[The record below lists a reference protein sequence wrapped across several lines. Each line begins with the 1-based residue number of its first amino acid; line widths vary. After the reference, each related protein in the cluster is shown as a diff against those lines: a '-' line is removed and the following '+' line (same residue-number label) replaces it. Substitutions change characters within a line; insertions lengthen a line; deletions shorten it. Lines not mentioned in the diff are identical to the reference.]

1 MLRGLYTA
9 AAGMM
14 TEQRRHDTITQNI
27 ANVNTTGYKQVDS
40 VARSFPEVLISV
52 VGGDP
57 NNSERKLGKLNTGV
71 FLEESISMFLQGD
84 VTETDKSTDF
94 ALVSEL
100 GRNDPNSGQPIVF
113 DAGGKYVDDEGN
125 TLYRPQAFFTVQ
137 DDEGQVRY
145 TRDGSFRVS
154 GTGQLLTSTGF
165 QVMDVN
171 NQPITLTGS
180 VEDLRVDGQG
190 RILDPVTG
198 RPTGINIGISIV
210 ENANEMVRDGNGVF
224 RIADPD
230 AAGVRVSAAGDNM
243 EVRQRYLER
252 SNVSS
257 TQSMV
262 DMNLAVRAY
271 EANQKVIQF
280 YDRSL
285 DKAVNEVGRV

>member
-1 MLRGLYTA
+1 MIRGLYTA

-27 ANVNTTGYKQVDS
+27 ANINTTGYKQVDS

-52 VGGDP
+52 VGGDA
-57 NNSERKLGKLNTGV
+57 NNLDRKLGKLNTGV
-71 FLEESISMFLQGD
+71 YLEESISMFLQGD
-84 VTETDKSTDF
+84 VTESNKPTDF

-100 GRNDPNSGQPIVF
+100 GRNDPATGQPIVF
-113 DAGGKYVDDEGN
+113 DAAGKYVDDTGN
-125 TLYRPQAFFTVQ
+125 ILYRPQAFFTVQ
-137 DDEGQVRY
+137 DDQGQVGY

-154 GTGQLLTSTGF
+154 RTGQLLTSTGY
-165 QVMDVN
+165 QVLDVN
-171 NQPITLTGS
+171 NQPIVVTGS

-190 RILDPVTG
+190 RILDKATG
-198 RPTGINIGISIV
+198 QPTGANIGISIV
-210 ENANEMVRDGNGVF
+210 ENANEMVRDGNGVYS
-224 RIADPD
+224 IADRD
-230 AAGVRVSAAGDNM
+230 AAGVRLSAADDNM
-243 EVRQRYLER
+243 EVRQGYLER
-252 SNVSS
+252 SNVDS

-285 DKAVNEVGRV
+285 DKAVNEIGRV